1 MNNSNYKNIDESQ
14 NMIVLGILSFYLL
27 VAVFIIYLFVLHR
40 ISQPAAII
48 SLIVFTLI
56 YIPRFLILKKLK
68 NKDNIKILDT
78 SIKINNTEINFSD
91 IENYLVEEK
100 KPVVVFFMY
109 FMYSKMVIFQEAI
122 FYLKLPDGQIS
133 FMAIGSEK
141 ISLLKEFFNEL
152 LKNNGEYV

>member
-78 SIKINNTEINFSD
+78 SIKINNTEINFFD
-91 IENYLVEEK
+91 IENYRVEEK
-100 KPVVVFFMY
+100 KPVVVF

>member
-109 FMYSKMVIFQEAI
+109 SKMVIFQEAI

-152 LKNNGEYV
+152 LKSNGEYV

>member
-14 NMIVLGILSFYLL
+14 NMIVLGVLSFYLL

-91 IENYLVEEK
+91 IENYRVEEK
-100 KPVVVFFMY
+100 KPVVVF

>member
-14 NMIVLGILSFYLL
+14 SMIVLGILSFYLL

-91 IENYLVEEK
+91 IENYRVEEK
-100 KPVVVFFMY
+100 KPVVVF

-122 FYLKLPDGQIS
+122 FYLKLPDEQIS

>member
-109 FMYSKMVIFQEAI
+109 SKMVIFQEAI

>member
-109 FMYSKMVIFQEAI
+109 SKMVIFQEAI
-122 FYLKLPDGQIS
+122 FYLKLPDEQIS

>member
-91 IENYLVEEK
+91 IENYRVEEK
-100 KPVVVFFMY
+100 KPVVVF

-122 FYLKLPDGQIS
+122 FYLKLPDEQIS

>member
-109 FMYSKMVIFQEAI
+109 SKIVIFQEAI

>member
-91 IENYLVEEK
+91 IENYRVEEK
-100 KPVVVFFMY
+100 KPVVVF

-122 FYLKLPDGQIS
+122 FYLKLPDRQIS

>member
-91 IENYLVEEK
+91 IENYRVEEK
-100 KPVVVFFMY
+100 KPVVVF

-152 LKNNGEYV
+152 LKNNGE

>member
-91 IENYLVEEK
+91 IENYRVEEK
-100 KPVVVFFMY
+100 KPVVVF

-133 FMAIGSEK
+133 FMANGSEK

>member
-56 YIPRFLILKKLK
+56 YIPRFVILKKLK

-91 IENYLVEEK
+91 IENYRVEEK
-100 KPVVVFFMY
+100 KPVVVF

-133 FMAIGSEK
+133 FIAIGSEK

-152 LKNNGEYV
+152 LKNNRQKL

>member
-91 IENYLVEEK
+91 IENYRVEEK
-100 KPVVVFFMY
+100 KPVVVF

>member
-91 IENYLVEEK
+91 IENYRVEEK
-100 KPVVVFFMY
+100 KPVVVF

-152 LKNNGEYV
+152 LKNNRQKL

>member
-48 SLIVFTLI
+48 SLVVFTLI

-91 IENYLVEEK
+91 IENYRVEEK
-100 KPVVVFFMY
+100 KPVVVF

>member
-91 IENYLVEEK
+91 IENYRVEEK
-100 KPVVVFFMY
+100 KPVVVF

-133 FMAIGSEK
+133 FIAIGSEK

>member
-14 NMIVLGILSFYLL
+14 NMIVLGILSFYLF

-91 IENYLVEEK
+91 IENYRVEEK
-100 KPVVVFFMY
+100 KPVVVF

-122 FYLKLPDGQIS
+122 FYLKLPDEQIS

>member
-91 IENYLVEEK
+91 FENYLVEEK
-100 KPVVVFFMY
+100 KPVVVF

-152 LKNNGEYV
+152 LKNNRQKL